1 MAAPLPGNIRLKL
14 EQTLAQWRHWD
25 CQPPLPHRPT
35 VEAVLTEGRSN
46 YSVLVAA
53 KQRFVVRLDGI
64 NPAANGLNR
73 QSEWRSL
80 QTAHSAGIAPRPRY
94 FNPDLGALVCDY
106 LPTDTAQP
114 VDAPEVGRLL
124 QAIHTLPARRQRL
137 HLAERILSYEKRLA
151 HRKQPLLSELLRRGQ
166 AVTQVLELAQQ
177 SDTQLVLCHN
187 DLLQANRIYSANKL
201 WAIDWEY
208 CAMGSPWY
216 DLAVVIAGDT
226 LDEQATAQLLYAYLG
241 RSPSPA
247 EQVLV
252 RQYACTYRYL
262 ELLWYLALDETPL
275 TETDLQARLDQLDF
289 QIGQTPH

>member
-25 CQPPLPHRPT
+25 CEPALPHIPA

-53 KQRFVVRLDGI
+53 NQQFVVRLDGI
-64 NPAANGLNR
+64 NPAANSLNR
-73 QSEWRSL
+73 QSEWRAL

-94 FNPDLGALVCDY
+94 FNPDLGVLVCDY
-106 LPTDTAQP
+106 LPPDTEQA
-114 VDAPEVGRLL
+114 VDTTAVGSLL
-124 QAIHTLPARRQRL
+124 RAIHKLPARHQRL
-137 HLAERILSYEKRLA
+137 DLAERILSYEKRLS
-151 HRKQPLLSELLRRGQ
+151 HRKHPFLSGLLRRGL
-166 AVTQVLELAQQ
+166 AVTQVLERAQQ
-177 SDTQLVLCHN
+177 SNTALVLCHN

-216 DLAVVIAGDT
+216 DLAVIIAGDA
-226 LDEQATAQLLYAYLG
+226 LDERATAELLHAYLG
-241 RSPSPA
+241 RSPSTA

-252 RQYACTYRYL
+252 RQYGCTYRYL

-275 TETDLQARLDQLDF
+275 AATDLQARLDQLDF
-289 QIGQTPH
+289 QIGHTPR